1 MPNRWLKEGYITSER
16 IMSVSTE
23 SRDCWLRLVLVAD
36 DHGLFEARP
45 QIVASR
51 CYPLEPSARKCQ
63 QMLAEL
69 ERADLI
75 RRYEVEGK
83 PYLLIC
89 RWYER
94 SRSKPKYPLPPA
106 TVVNCEQPADGCMQL
121 PAIVDPHVHVHD
133 HVHDHGARKGRGQS
147 AVAPLPDGWEP
158 KQQTVEKLSRE
169 FGLRVPEDVDRY
181 VAAFRDACAAKAYKY
196 ADFEAAF
203 RNCVRQDW
211 PKFRANGQLRGQQS
225 IV

>member
-1 MPNRWLKEGYITSER
+1 MPNRWLKEGYISSER
-16 IMSVSTE
+16 IMSVSAE

-36 DHGLFEARP
+36 DHGLFDGRP

-51 CYPLEPSARKCQ
+51 CYPLEPVARKCE

-69 ERADLI
+69 EHADLI

-94 SRSKPKYPLPPA
+94 PRSAPKYPEPPES
-106 TVVNCEQPADGCMQL
+106 VRNCERPANTCMQL
-121 PAIVDPHVHVHD
+121 QADASPHDHV
-133 HVHDHGARKGRGQS
+133 HVHDHGARKKRGQS
-147 AVAPLPDGWEP
+147 VAVPLPEDWEP
-158 KQQTVEKLSRE
+158 KPQTVENLSRE
-169 FGLRVPEDVDRY
+169 FGLRVPEDVERY
-181 VAAFRDACAAKAYKY
+181 VAAFRDACAAKGYKY
-196 ADFEAAF
+196 ADFDAAF

-211 PKFRANGQLRGQQS
+211 PKFRANGVVKSAVRVL
-225 IV
+225 V